1 MYLYTVSPR
10 SRVIFLPFP
19 FECWRAGC
27 CWFQVRSYPLSQSI
41 GSCCCIMGPQQRCS
55 LVVNFQ
61 AVGNLKVD
69 ELRFFFEWQQD
80 LVFIKIIYH
89 SFILIHLDLILGLL
103 GKLWKLPKALLAGEA
118 FCQIERSGHS
128 WNVCVEDYLAFVFKL
143 ITPQSQSNIHN
154 SQTIFTCHSYI
165 ICMCIVY
172 DIFR

>member
-1 MYLYTVSPR
+1 MLESW
-10 SRVIFLPFP
+10 FLLISGSKLSAVAKHWIVLLHYGTATKVFLGCEFSGGGE
-19 FECWRAGC
+19 FESW
-27 CWFQVRSYPLSQSI
+27 WTP
-41 GSCCCIMGPQQRCS
+41 
-55 LVVNFQ
+55 
-61 AVGNLKVD
+61 
-69 ELRFFFEWQQD
+69 FFFWEWQQD

-103 GKLWKLPKALLAGEA
+103 GKLWKLLKALLAGEA
-118 FCQIERSGHS
+118 FCQIERSSHS